1 MHQSGIET
9 NLSLWQLLLAYQGET
24 TSGRHCLLLLSS
36 LHPLVLIQK
45 VVAVLLSRRTP
56 TLERRPPPKGNP
68 LPKEVYQREAGTD
81 MDVGQ
86 RHPMARRKPEMNARK
101 LQGGTQCL

>member
-1 MHQSGIET
+1 MHPPGIET

-24 TSGRHCLLLLSS
+24 ASGRHCLLLLSS
-36 LHPLVLIQK
+36 LHPLFLTQK
-45 VVAVLLSRRTP
+45 VVAALLRRRTP

-68 LPKEVYQREAGTD
+68 LPKQVYQREAGTD

-86 RHPMARRKPEMNARK
+86 RHAMARRTPEMNAR
-101 LQGGTQCL
+101 